1 MKDKLA
7 CFVSSRNTIQMAKMF
22 VRTKVAPAFVEYN
35 NLVKEFKDAISE
47 CENEKCGEHAE
58 GVQEIYTKKMNE
70 YSIRKDVENSKIIAG
85 FGNFI
90 PDDKKLEKI
99 GEKVKNAIYLS
110 SKHGW
115 Y

>member
-1 MKDKLA
+1 M
-7 CFVSSRNTIQMAKMF
+7 
-22 VRTKVAPAFVEYN
+22 
-35 NLVKEFKDAISE
+35 
-47 CENEKCGEHAE
+47 
-58 GVQEIYTKKMNE
+58 
-70 YSIRKDVENSKIIAG
+70 ENSKIIAG